1 MPAFTH
7 NDHLVVKMSSSWF
20 QFDPNRAP
28 DTDFEPGELHHLCV
42 GNEGRLLDFR
52 RTPVRVIRLCDETG
66 LATVEILA
74 FEDKGALWDLPY
86 EEVGTYQFKRGSPRA
101 SVEALGRIEREA
113 ARLNRQ
119 VEIPCEATQ
128 RDETLAAISHERER
142 ARAWLA
148 LHSQFFQSAQTLP
161 QGEAEG
167 SPLLYADT
175 KDYMAHRGLG
185 DLEALF
191 TRHYVSHLFNETVKA
206 HRVAV
211 AQLGLAPYVGKIL
224 RDPAQTAGGLCIERR
239 TAHIIA
245 RMGFV
250 QAVLERAG
258 QSHVVL
264 YRMESCEGA
273 LRRRRSGETAL
284 VSASFRMDIVQEMSG
299 WADPKRTVAIYRQA
313 VPVERVLMTYLET
326 EAMNHPYREAEAV
339 LVADPTN
346 LAF

>member
-1 MPAFTH
+1 
-7 NDHLVVKMSSSWF
+7 MSSSWF

-28 DTDFEPGELHHLCV
+28 DADFEPGELHHLCV

-86 EEVGTYQFKRGSPRA
+86 EEVSKYQFKGGSPKA

-119 VEIPCEATQ
+119 VEISCEATQ
-128 RDETLAAISHERER
+128 REETLAAISHERER
-142 ARAWLA
+142 ARAWLG
-148 LHSQFFQSAQTLP
+148 LHSQLFQSEQTLP
-161 QGEAEG
+161 QGEAKG

-175 KDYMAHRGLG
+175 KDYMAQRGLG

-224 RDPAQTAGGLCIERR
+224 TIPLKQQVNCASNGEPPTSLPAWASFKRCLSELGRAMSCCIAWNPVKGRCRGGAQRRLRSSPRHCAWTSCRRCRDGR
-239 TAHIIA
+239 T
-245 RMGFV
+245 
-250 QAVLERAG
+250 
-258 QSHVVL
+258 
-264 YRMESCEGA
+264 
-273 LRRRRSGETAL
+273 RSGRSRSTAKRFL
-284 VSASFRMDIVQEMSG
+284 SSVS
-299 WADPKRTVAIYRQA
+299 
-313 VPVERVLMTYLET
+313 
-326 EAMNHPYREAEAV
+326 
-339 LVADPTN
+339 
-346 LAF
+346 